1 MCMTLSL
8 YGCAGQGGS
17 PPGAEETAQMAAET
31 TQEGTGPAEMPV
43 TEAERE
49 TSAAKE
55 DFAKMEIDPPYD
67 FNPEEMT
74 PEDFGKFFET
84 VYDSETSSYLIGEG
98 TPWEREV
105 TEIKGVED
113 GAAVYVVAG
122 VHGDEKAAW
131 LTGNLLKKISIKA
144 GTLYV
149 LSPANKWGAA
159 AEPAARYVTGD
170 QDLNR
175 SFPGKADGTEAEQ
188 IAAQIF
194 EDIREK
200 KPDFVFD
207 LHEARLVSEGR
218 DFLGSSLIFTD
229 LGDKMDM
236 LIDMILETQMGT
248 LCRQQFDY
256 LGPGPAGSIN
266 TTVSTELSIP
276 TITVE
281 TFRGYQME
289 HRISDQ
295 LDIVQYVLR
304 EYGLVQ

>member
-1 MCMTLSL
+1 MCITLSL
-8 YGCAGQGGS
+8 SGCAGQGGGLS
-17 PPGAEETAQMAAET
+17 GREETPQTAAESSKTAEEIS
-31 TQEGTGPAEMPV
+31 PADVKP
-43 TEAERE
+43 TEIFP
-49 TSAAKE
+49 SAKE
-55 DFAKMEIDPPYD
+55 NFAKMEIDPLYD
-67 FNPEEMT
+67 FDPDEMR
-74 PEDFGKFFET
+74 PEDFGKFFEMD
-84 VYDSETSSYLIGEG
+84 YDSETSAYLIGEG

-105 TEIKGVED
+105 TKIKGGED
-113 GAAVYVVAG
+113 GAAIYVVAG

-159 AEPAARYVTGD
+159 AEPATRYITGD

-194 EDIREK
+194 EDIKEK

-229 LGDKMDM
+229 LSDKMDM

-256 LGPGPAGSIN
+256 LGPGPEGSIN